1 MLAKLAC
8 FGLELKFSVVNLL
21 NSWVVTYSSWSWSVV
36 ILISISLIFVLWSDF
51 LTKLLT
57 SGTLFSTAVRPVVI
71 ATLVISGI
79 SSLTPFVLAL
89 REALVAKSV
98 ISVFYLHYFLS

>member
-1 MLAKLAC
+1 M
-8 FGLELKFSVVNLL
+8 
-21 NSWVVTYSSWSWSVV
+21 
-36 ILISISLIFVLWSDF
+36 LWSEF

-71 ATLVISGI
+71 ATLVISEI